1 MAKKSLIFIVMVAVS
16 VVVILCL
23 VGWAKVNQKNELERR
38 IVRKAISRKLEK
50 VRIAAVEEK
59 VLLPN
64 KKPTPASKPVV
75 LKAKTSKPKP
85 FKKKVAAKK
94 KSSQRLL
101 PANFRLDN
109 HMIHVGR
116 QLIDK
121 NSSIPIVQA
130 SYKRI
135 GFEHY
140 LKKMKDMGGRLFVGD
155 ASKQRILAEVIVGNH
170 SGRYRFSGLD
180 EGKKDELDGMA
191 LFRPREISGEP
202 LVNEILNYAWRFF
215 KHSDLRSVILLPLD
229 KEAAILGALKEYL
242 NTSGYHISQFDIVW
256 GEYFQEGRQFG
267 LKVEKGRISKTGEIV
282 YLDMILSMQG
292 GPGDES
298 KS

>member
-1 MAKKSLIFIVMVAVS
+1 MARKSLIFIVMVVVS

-23 VGWAKVNQKNELERR
+23 VGWAKVNHENEMKRK
-38 IVRKAISRKLEK
+38 IVRKTISRKLEK
-50 VRIAAVEEK
+50 IRIVAVEEK

-64 KKPTPASKPVV
+64 KKSIPASKTVV
-75 LKAKTSKPKP
+75 LKTKTSKPKP

-94 KSSQRLL
+94 KSPQRLL
-101 PANFRLDN
+101 RANFRLDN

-116 QLIDK
+116 KLIDK

-140 LKKMKDMGGRLFVGD
+140 LKRMKDMGGRLFVGD
-155 ASKQRILAEVIVGNH
+155 ASKQKILAEVIVYNY

-180 EGKKDELDGMA
+180 TGKKDELDGMA
-191 LFRPREISGEP
+191 LFRPREITGER
-202 LVNEILNYAWRFF
+202 LVNEIFNYAWRFF
-215 KHSDLRSVILLPLD
+215 KDSDLRSVILLPLD

-242 NTSGYHISQFDIVW
+242 NKSGYHISQFDIVW
-256 GEYFQEGRQFG
+256 GNYFQEGRQFG

-282 YLDMILSMQG
+282 YLNMILNM
-292 GPGDES
+292 
-298 KS
+298 